1 VTVTLAQVKNYL
13 RYETS
18 ETDQDVALGIIL
30 AGAQNWVEKHT
41 GHALTQR
48 EFVQPV
54 YAFTDYIDLQ
64 YFPYASGVSIA
75 YRDTAGDAQEIDDA
89 VVIDAGGVS
98 RVYPASTWPSTATAP
113 GIAITYTAG
122 YADPDDAPE
131 VMLLA
136 MCVIV
141 AMTDEERGALSNE
154 GKSAAHWLLESYH
167 KPALA

>member
-1 VTVTLAQVKNYL
+1 MTVTLAQVKNYL
-13 RYETS
+13 RYEVS

-41 GHALTQR
+41 GHALTER
-48 EFVQPV
+48 EFVQSVP
-54 YAFTDYIDLQ
+54 AFTDYIDLQ
-64 YFPYASGVSIA
+64 YYPYVEGLTIA
-75 YRDTAGDAQEIDDA
+75 YRDTAGDAQEIEDA
-89 VVIDAGGVS
+89 VAVDAGGVS
-98 RVYPASTWPSTATAP
+98 RVYPASAWPSTATAP

-136 MCVIV
+136 ICLIT
-141 AMTDEERGALSNE
+141 AMTDEERGTLGD
-154 GKSAAHWLLESYH
+154 GKSAAEWLLDSYH